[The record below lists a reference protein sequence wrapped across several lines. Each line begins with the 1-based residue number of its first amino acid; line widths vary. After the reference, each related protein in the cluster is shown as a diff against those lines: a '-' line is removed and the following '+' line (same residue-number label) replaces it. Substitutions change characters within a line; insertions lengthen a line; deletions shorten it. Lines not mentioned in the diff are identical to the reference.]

1 MLPVVYLNIKSV
13 LCFVSDVLSYMA
25 TSHIV
30 VHVL

>member
-1 MLPVVYLNIKSV
+1 MPPVLYLNIKSV
-13 LCFVSDVLSYMA
+13 CFVSDILSYMA

>member
-1 MLPVVYLNIKSV
+1 MPPVLYLNIKSV
-13 LCFVSDVLSYMA
+13 YFVPDILSYMA